1 MEINNLMN
9 MDLIIVI
16 GTLNEIIK
24 LSNISKSIVVN
35 VQTFCNRSGLY
46 ATNILAYEKY
56 THHIAFFFF
65 SEQVL
70 YFIRLVLCNMFETI
84 VRTIT

>member
-1 MEINNLMN
+1 MKINNLQK
-9 MDLIIVI
+9 MDLIIVT
-16 GTLNEIIK
+16 GTLNETTK
-24 LSNISKSIVVN
+24 LSKISKSIVVN

-46 ATNILAYEKY
+46 ANNILAYEKY
-56 THHIAFFFF
+56 THQIAFFF

>member
-1 MEINNLMN
+1 MEINNLQK
-9 MDLIIVI
+9 MDLIIVT

-24 LSNISKSIVVN
+24 LSNTSKVN
-35 VQTFCNRSGLY
+35 CCKCPNSLQQIRIIGNRYFGIREIHTPYCFL
-46 ATNILAYEKY
+46 
-56 THHIAFFFF
+56 FF

>member
-16 GTLNEIIK
+16 GTLNEIKK

-56 THHIAFFFF
+56 THHIAFFFQNKF
-65 SEQVL
+65 YILLDWCYVTCL
-70 YFIRLVLCNMFETI
+70 KL
-84 VRTIT
+84 

>member
-1 MEINNLMN
+1 MEINNLQK
-9 MDLIIVI
+9 MDLIIVT
-16 GTLNEIIK
+16 GTLNEIKK

-35 VQTFCNRSGLY
+35 VQIFCHRSGLY

-56 THHIAFFFF
+56 TPYCFFFF

>member
-1 MEINNLMN
+1 MEINNLQK
-9 MDLIIVI
+9 MDLIIVT
-16 GTLNEIIK
+16 GTLNEITK

-35 VQTFCNRSGLY
+35 VQTFCHRSGLY

-56 THHIAFFFF
+56 THYCFFFF

-70 YFIRLVLCNMFETI
+70 YFIRLVEHQKNQY
-84 VRTIT
+84 

>member
-1 MEINNLMN
+1 MEINNLQK
-9 MDLIIVI
+9 MDLIIVT
-16 GTLNEIIK
+16 GTLNEITK
-24 LSNISKSIVVN
+24 LSKISKSIVVT
-35 VQTFCNRSGLY
+35 VQTFCHRSGLY

-56 THHIAFFFF
+56 THRIAFFF

>member
-1 MEINNLMN
+1 MEINNLKK
-9 MDLIIVI
+9 MDLIIVT
-16 GTLNEIIK
+16 GTLNGIKK

-56 THHIAFFFF
+56 THHTAFFF

-70 YFIRLVLCNMFETI
+70 YFIRFMLCNMFEPI